1 MERTLSAPDSHL
13 HLDPDALNALLAEFV
28 DRPGKLS
35 ARFEKGTLVLATPD
49 LVLRITA
56 LEVRADGV
64 EIRLQV
70 APAGDG

>member
-1 MERTLSAPDSHL
+1 MERALSAPDSHL
-13 HLDPDALNALLAEFV
+13 HLDPDAINALLAEFV
-28 DRPGKLS
+28 DRPARLT
-35 ARFEKGTLVLATPD
+35 ARFEKGTLVLATPE
-49 LVLRITA
+49 LVFRITG